1 MRRFIFVFTAVLVI
15 AALAACA
22 SSDRVRS
29 LQEPVGN
36 LAIYTSMYK
45 NIIMSVRTVLERQFP
60 DYHVQ
65 FLYGGT
71 GLIQARIATERD
83 A

>member
-1 MRRFIFVFTAVLVI
+1 MFTAVLVI

-36 LAIYTSMYK
+36 LAIYTSIYE
-45 NIIMSVRTVLERQFP
+45 NIIMSVRIVLEMQFP
-60 DYHVQ
+60 DYHIQ

-71 GLIQARIATERD
+71 GLIQVRIATERD